1 MGIRNKLFVTFLATF
16 LVLILAAGG
25 FFFFA
30 FEQSLSKYIDER
42 QQAQVERLAEHL
54 GVLYGQRGSWRFL
67 LEEPRLLAR
76 LYWLAGDR
84 EARLERD
91 GGGPRRDRDAPHHL
105 TLLSPD
111 KRPLLG
117 PPPPSRLSEQ
127 VPIRVGD
134 TLVGWLAYP
143 DQEAIR
149 DKLDRRFQ
157 ERLLRFMSTM
167 ALVGLGLSLLV
178 SWLLARHLVAPVTA
192 LTRHTRRLREGEY
205 EARLT
210 SPRRDEIGQLI
221 RHVNGLGERL
231 DQGRRARQRWFS
243 DIAHELRTPLSV
255 LQGELEAMVDGVRP
269 LNQEGI
275 AALESQVRQL
285 THLVNDLHDLALA
298 DAGNLR
304 YHFRP
309 LDLDSLC
316 EDAVDALRP
325 ALERRRV
332 TLETTLPPAPISGDP
347 VRLRQL
353 LDNLLQ
359 NSLKYTDQ
367 GGRVRLVLEADAD
380 QWRLTLDD
388 STPGVPD
395 EALPR
400 LFDHLYRV
408 ESSRNRDTGGA
419 GLGLAIGQRIVE
431 AHGGTI
437 EARHGPLGGLRIV
450 VRLPREPAA
459 GPQRGQ

>member
-16 LVLILAAGG
+16 LVLILAASG

-30 FEQSLSKYIDER
+30 FERSLSKYIDER

-54 GVLYGQRGSWRFL
+54 GVLYAQRGSWRFL
-67 LEEPRLLAR
+67 LEEPRLLGR

-84 EARLERD
+84 ETRRER
-91 GGGPRRDRDAPHHL
+91 GEGKRPDAPRHL
-105 TLLSPD
+105 TLLAPD

-117 PPPPSRLSEQ
+117 PPPPSRLSQ
-127 VPIRVGD
+127 RVPIHASGD
-134 TLVGWLAYP
+134 LVGWLAYP

-157 ERLLRFMSTM
+157 ERLLRFMATM
-167 ALVGLGLSLLV
+167 AVVGLVLSLLV

-205 EARLT
+205 QARLT
-210 SPRRDEIGQLI
+210 SQRRDELGELI
-221 RHVNGLGERL
+221 HHVNSLGERL
-231 DQGRRARQRWFS
+231 DQGRQARQRWFS

-269 LNQEGI
+269 LNQEGV
-275 AALESQVRQL
+275 AALEAQVRQL

-316 EDAVDALRP
+316 EDALDAVRP
-325 ALERRRV
+325 ALERRGV
-332 TLETTLPPAPISGDP
+332 TLDTSLPPAPISGDP

-359 NSLKYTDQ
+359 NSLKYTDE
-367 GGRVRLVLEADAD
+367 GGRARLVLDADGD

-388 STPGVPD
+388 SAPGVPD

-437 EARHGPLGGLRIV
+437 EALHSPLGGLRII
-450 VRLPREPAA
+450 VRLPR
-459 GPQRGQ
+459 RT

>member
-1 MGIRNKLFVTFLATF
+1 MTFLATF

-30 FEQSLSKYIDER
+30 FEKSLSKYIDER

-54 GVLYGQRGSWRFL
+54 GVLYTQRGSWHFL
-67 LEEPRLLAR
+67 LDEPRLLTR
-76 LYWLAGDR
+76 LYWRPGDR
-84 EARLERD
+84 EARLEGD
-91 GGGPRRDRDAPHHL
+91 GGPRRDRDAPRHL

-149 DKLDRRFQ
+149 DKLDQRFQ

-167 ALVGLGLSLLV
+167 ALVGLALSLLV

-210 SPRRDEIGQLI
+210 SARRDEIGQLI
-221 RHVNGLGERL
+221 HHVNGLGERL

-269 LNQEGI
+269 LNQDGI

-304 YHFRP
+304 YHFRQV
-309 LDLDSLC
+309 DLDTLC
-316 EDAVDALRP
+316 EDALDALRP
-325 ALERRRV
+325 ALGRRRV
-332 TLETTLPPAPISGDP
+332 TVHTTLAPARLGGDP

-359 NSLKYTDQ
+359 NSLKYTDE
-367 GGRVRLVLEADAD
+367 GGQLRLDLAADGD
-380 QWRLTLDD
+380 QWCLTLDD
-388 STPGVPD
+388 SAPGVPD
-395 EALPR
+395 EALPK

-408 ESSRNRDTGGA
+408 ESSRNRETGGT

-431 AHGGTI
+431 AHGGTMS
-437 EARHGPLGGLRIV
+437 ADHSPLGGLRIT
-450 VRLPREPAA
+450 VRLPR
-459 GPQRGQ
+459 GS